1 MAAVVDDDV
10 RQILDLARWR
20 IAARPGLGRFVVAG
34 QRMEVLVGR
43 GSLRE
48 LVVAAAACSIRLMS
62 FWSSWEGFEGR
73 IRMRLVLILGCWWIE
88 KCGVRLGL
96 VSVDCD

>member
-1 MAAVVDDDV
+1 
-10 RQILDLARWR
+10 
-20 IAARPGLGRFVVAG
+20 
-34 QRMEVLVGR
+34 MEVLVGR

-48 LVVAAAACSIRLMS
+48 LVVVAAAAAAACSIRLMS